1 MGNKTTRKR
10 STTKVSSAHNI
21 NNMTVR
27 FNCDDPLACTQNI
40 PLTRTIPSSLA
51 IDTLSINVYSRIFGE
66 NLCYLYSNFHTLFGT
81 NKFIRKINTYEV
93 NLINPLSK
101 LFFCER
107 SVIFDLINYIVLDAN
122 SKIKV
127 NGRYNFYTLRNNCK
141 FEVLLTIDDLKSTV
155 EEQLPDILFNIY
167 ASFTLTEGTIGSLL
181 TSIDTLIPPG
191 EVNISLPLVILPK
204 EMGQE
209 GEDYEQFKKYINQQ
223 LAKLLNY
230 LTRRFEMI
238 NLEFKLE
245 GQAEEGLP
253 VMVNNIL
260 CLLSEF
266 VKDFKFFSCS
276 FWMECNPK
284 GLFEF
289 SVFDSMFENYMKNS
303 RLTDCV
309 LATHF
314 SSIALEG
321 NQVATKEIYDYVM
334 YDKEMNN
341 KMYRVM
347 YCFKKAETL
356 KKLKKK
362 RKVQLTVIQFM
373 LRTDELYKKNRI
385 DYSKNQLRNKRIV
398 PVSLDATKNKNI
410 YFSNQ

>member
-1 MGNKTTRKR
+1 MP
-10 STTKVSSAHNI
+10 AINI
-21 NNMTVR
+21 TGFDATV
-27 FNCDDPLACTQNI
+27 
-40 PLTRTIPSSLA
+40 
-51 IDTLSINVYSRIFGE
+51 
-66 NLCYLYSNFHTLFGT
+66 
-81 NKFIRKINTYEV
+81 
-93 NLINPLSK
+93 
-101 LFFCER
+101 
-107 SVIFDLINYIVLDAN
+107 
-122 SKIKV
+122 
-127 NGRYNFYTLRNNCK
+127 
-141 FEVLLTIDDLKSTV
+141 
-155 EEQLPDILFNIY
+155 
-167 ASFTLTEGTIGSLL
+167 
-181 TSIDTLIPPG
+181 PG
-191 EVNISLPLVILPK
+191 VPF
-204 EMGQE
+204 
-209 GEDYEQFKKYINQQ
+209 FKKYINQQ

-321 NQVATKEIYDYVM
+321 SQVATKEIYDYVM